1 MSKKSTHL
9 SKNIG
14 IIQYFVSVLNSFH
27 HQKLIMLLRVDIKR
41 SDVFYTTGHF
51 YTQNTNTKSTVVC
64 SWKAL
69 FVQSLIWEKEK
80 ET

>member
-51 YTQNTNTKSTVVC
+51 LHAEHEHKIDC
-64 SWKAL
+64 SL
-69 FVQSLIWEKEK
+69 
-80 ET
+80 